1 MSQQTLDACVVMLAD
16 LSVARSHQIALLTAM
31 KRMART
37 PLYTPQSAAAYAKI
51 CELRP
56 KCAAACEEAER
67 TVRELAVLVAP
78 LRCERETYSF
88 WREVAEDAKA
98 RAER

>member
-1 MSQQTLDACVVMLAD
+1 MTQQTLDACDVMLAD
-16 LSVARSHQIALLTAM
+16 LSVARSHQLAMLTAM

-37 PLYTPQSAAAYAKI
+37 PLYTPRSAAAYAKI

-56 KCAAACEEAER
+56 KCVAACEEAER

-78 LRCERETYSF
+78 LRCS
-88 WREVAEDAKA
+88 
-98 RAER
+98 